1 MNNNDTNILV
11 NKSNSQSQMCN
22 SERKFIDLLDSVP
35 NDIKIIIFEYIQPS
49 TLITL
54 SKKYYV
60 DNHFIIYKLIPHK
73 YETYVR
79 DIIRRDLDY
88 PFSQI
93 LEENFIRWIGFKN
106 YIYDHKSFANY
117 VYFLQYYCIE
127 NDSAKC
133 RIKLKEYFDKS
144 GLSKNQHKK
153 IIIRNIRK

>member
-35 NDIKIIIFEYIQPS
+35 NDIKIIIFEYIQPRI
-49 TLITL
+49 LITL
-54 SKKYYV
+54 SKKYYI

-79 DIIRRDLDY
+79 DIIRRDLDF

-93 LEENFIRWIGFKN
+93 LNENFYRWIGFKN
-106 YIYDHKSFANY
+106 YIYDYKSFANY
-117 VYFLQYYCIE
+117 TYFLQYYCIE
-127 NDSAKC
+127 NDSSKC
-133 RIKLKEYFDKS
+133 RIKLKEFFDKS
-144 GLSKNQHKK
+144 GLSKNQYKK